1 MKLDYFLISYIKIN
15 LKWIK
20 DLNVRLE
27 IIKFLE
33 ENIGKIFLDIN
44 YSRIFY
50 DLFFR
55 ILEIKVKINKWD
67 LIKIKSFCI
76 IKEIISKVKRQFF
89 EWEKIIVNEVID
101 K

>member
-1 MKLDYFLISYIKIN
+1 MKLEYFLILYIKIN

-33 ENIGKIFLDIN
+33 ENIGKIFFYIN

-67 LIKIKSFCI
+67 LIKINSFCI
-76 IKEIISKVKRQFF
+76 IKENISKVKR
-89 EWEKIIVNEVID
+89 
-101 K
+101 

>member
-55 ILEIKVKINKWD
+55 ILEIKVKINK
-67 LIKIKSFCI
+67 
-76 IKEIISKVKRQFF
+76 
-89 EWEKIIVNEVID
+89 
-101 K
+101 